1 VLADHTKSLDRGIRG
16 WDAVLL
22 CQTYRDYGDENALA
36 LLLEYNK
43 EDVINLKGLFFL
55 SRAVA
60 RIMKEQGGGTI
71 INVASMDGFT
81 LILDWESER
90 SWF

>member
-1 VLADHTKSLDRGIRG
+1 MNL
-16 WDAVLL
+16 
-22 CQTYRDYGDENALA
+22 
-36 LLLEYNK
+36 
-43 EDVINLKGLFFL
+43 NLKGLFFL
-55 SRAVA
+55 SRAVV